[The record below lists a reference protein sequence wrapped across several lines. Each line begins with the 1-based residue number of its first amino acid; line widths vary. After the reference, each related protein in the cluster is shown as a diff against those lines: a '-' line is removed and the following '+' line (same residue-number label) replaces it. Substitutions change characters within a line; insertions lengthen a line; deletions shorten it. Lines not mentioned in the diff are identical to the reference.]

1 MNELRKAVTSRTK
14 MIVINTP
21 HNPIG
26 KVFTRE
32 ELEPIAALA
41 KEKDLLVLSDE
52 VYETLIYRDSVSKHV
67 SIGKGF
73 SLDLLLVSINQP
85 LLSPPQLH
93 FQECMR
99 GPLPLAAL
107 GRPSRSR

>member
-1 MNELRKAVTSRTK
+1 MANGGNSYSGTGPRRAADWKLDIQQLRNAVTSKTK
-14 MIVINTP
+14 MILINTP

-52 VYETLIYRDSVSKHV
+52 VYETLVFKDSVSKHV
-67 SIGKGF
+67 SICEQTCCCC
-73 SLDLLLVSINQP
+73 SLL
-85 LLSPPQLH
+85 
-93 FQECMR
+93 C
-99 GPLPLAAL
+99 
-107 GRPSRSR
+107 

>member
-1 MNELRKAVTSRTK
+1 MQQLRNAVTKKTK
-14 MIVINTP
+14 MIIINTP

-52 VYETLIYRDSVSKHV
+52 VYETLVFKDSVSKHV
-67 SIGKGF
+67 SIGIH
-73 SLDLLLVSINQP
+73 LDSDW
-85 LLSPPQLH
+85 PPT
-93 FQECMR
+93 EM
-99 GPLPLAAL
+99 
-107 GRPSRSR
+107 S